1 MWKIATSI
9 EFAIESKS
17 IQKFAFYRTAAHA
30 FEQKPD
36 KCQFQNQVCHPCNA
50 LKKVKAF
57 LVFTHRANLRQMQRL
72 PPLPSMQSY
81 GKFDRTSTSK
91 VEHN

>member
-50 LKKVKAF
+50 LKSKSF
-57 LVFTHRANLRQMQRL
+57 PCFYT
-72 PPLPSMQSY
+72 P
-81 GKFDRTSTSK
+81 GKFEANAAFTTFAINAK
-91 VEHN
+91 LWQI

>member
-36 KCQFQNQVCHPCNA
+36 KCQFQDQVCHPCNA
-50 LKKVKAF
+50 LKK
-57 LVFTHRANLRQMQRL
+57 
-72 PPLPSMQSY
+72 
-81 GKFDRTSTSK
+81 
-91 VEHN
+91 